1 MTETELPPEAVGWV
15 DRATR
20 ESAEPYAWTVRCP
33 EHPPPKPE
41 RWAPLTAAECQG
53 QVGGCTECGKFLV

>member
-1 MTETELPPEAVGWV
+1 MTETQVPPEAVGWV

-20 ESAEPYAWTVRCP
+20 ESLEPYAWTVRCP
-33 EHPPPKPE
+33 EHPPAEPE

-53 QVGGCTECGKFLV
+53 EVGGCTECGKFLV